1 MARARAL
8 ALALTLALLLAPSDD
23 DAFTRGASTALMQA
37 HGAVVASQCPV
48 GDDAVLRTT
57 GSNGAVAS
65 GDLSQPASLVSG
77 CSYDFNLGDRTELYL
92 VMRRDSED
100 QRLTIEWDLT
110 YEYKAPT
117 FAFTWNG
124 QSTRGAEGLNPHTHS
139 EIKSVMYAD
148 WLWTP
153 GAPTGSHTFAQ
164 RDDGRDEY
172 HCSAACRAFE
182 TNLPSKT
189 GDLYITLST
198 WQAYNPVEGSVIVR
212 METPRKAIKEAQLDA
227 IKAVYDATCASRL
240 APATW
245 SSDEY
250 LANTNTDPGQMPHCD
265 WIPGGWKSTWHTSNA
280 CDEIP
285 GLTCDGEGDV
295 IGLRVTEK
303 GLAGDLPP
311 GLAGK
316 LPKLEELNLDGNQL
330 TGNVLEV
337 LMYSSSIR
345 SFSAAGNGLRGR
357 IPCPGAG
364 PPPFKADSDSISESD
379 WSSWYNTA
387 VDACGASAGNPYV
400 RHKGAKGLYHLDLGQ
415 NALDGEVPGA
425 CLAACAPSLA
435 SVDLAGNGLVGDV
448 PASFA
453 NLSDTLRA
461 LDLGQNRLTG
471 TLPASYASLTKLRT
485 LDLSLNRIG
494 GGIPPSWMT
503 DMTALYSIDLSHNL
517 ITGELPHTGPRLTR
531 LRRVFLGHNKLR
543 GGDVGVQLIHLYDA
557 LRSETHERD
566 SFAAGTTYVLSGN
579 DFSGPLPD
587 ALRQLFTH
595 PKTARALAQ
604 VRLGGNRFRCDE
616 VTGGWPRWAAKLQ
629 LGHAHSFGACQP
641 VPVIT
646 SVRKFVGA
654 DKEQTSSAV
663 RSSGDDD
670 APIVPVVRMGD
681 PLEIRGE
688 GFVVSDEARC
698 RFAIRGG
705 RDADGTERSRFAY
718 SPATVI
724 LPETNSTNGDPPR
737 GGFGRLTCDA
747 GVFDASDLTIP
758 LDAIVSVAMFGDD
771 FYDEDTV
778 ANHREFSVRLACP
791 ARASG
796 VHCQHTAVNL
806 CNDAGVP
813 TDDGRA
819 CSCDEGRVGA
829 RCDAC
834 AEGWSATYV
843 VDGGEIGA
851 GEFGNNAGKL
861 VSCDAPDG
869 DASRGAGNKDAPT
882 LVPWAEWALIAGSC
896 VTTALAG
903 VLYLVVTREL
913 KGTPVFAPNILART
927 DAPNLRDS
935 SGDGSRN
942 ASRNPPPDGEIPF
955 DDAFGGS
962 LPPMVGRGYANLRD
976 EEAGR

>member
-23 DAFTRGASTALMQA
+23 DAFGGSLWSTTLMGA

-48 GDDAVLRTT
+48 GEDAVLRTT
-57 GSNGAVAS
+57 GSNGAVSS
-65 GDLSQPASLVSG
+65 GDLSQPATLVSG
-77 CSYDFNLGDRTELYL
+77 CSYDFHLGDRTELYL
-92 VMRRDSED
+92 VIKRERVD
-100 QRLTIEWDLT
+100 QRLAIEWDLA
-110 YEYKAPT
+110 YEYKPPT

-124 QSTRGAEGLNPHTHS
+124 QSTRGAAGLNPHTHS
-139 EIKSVMYAD
+139 DIKSVMYAD

-172 HCSAACRAFE
+172 HCSPACQTYE

-189 GDLYITLST
+189 GDLYVTLST
-198 WQAYNPVEGSVIVR
+198 WQAYNPVEGRVIVR
-212 METPRKAIKEAQLDA
+212 METPRSAIVGAQLDA
-227 IKAVYDATCASRL
+227 IKEVYDATCASRL
-240 APATW
+240 APADW

-250 LANTNTDPGQMPHCD
+250 LANENTDPGQMPHCD

-285 GLTCDGEGDV
+285 GLTCDAEGDV
-295 IGLRVTEK
+295 LGLRVTEK

-316 LPKLEELNLDGNQL
+316 LPKLEDVNLDGNAL

-345 SFSAAGNGLRGR
+345 SFSASGNGLRGR

-364 PPPFKADSDSISESD
+364 PPPKADSGSSESD
-379 WSSWYNTA
+379 WSDWEANA
-387 VDACGASAGNPYV
+387 VDACAAAAGNPYV
-400 RHKGAKGLYHLDLGQ
+400 PHKGAKGLYHLDLGQ

-435 SVDLAGNGLVGDV
+435 SVDLAGNRLVG
-448 PASFA
+448 PIPNAFA

-461 LDLGQNRLTG
+461 LDLGQNKLTG
-471 TLPASYASLTKLRT
+471 TLPPSYASLTRLRT
-485 LDLSLNRIG
+485 LDLSLNRITG
-494 GGIPPSWMT
+494 AIPPSWMT
-503 DMTALYSIDLSHNL
+503 DMRALYSIDLSHNQL
-517 ITGELPHTGPRLTR
+517 TGELPARGPSMTR

-543 GGDVGVQLIHLYDA
+543 GGNVGAQLTRMYDA

-566 SFAAGTTYVLSGN
+566 SFAAGTTVALSGN
-579 DFSGPLPD
+579 DFSGPLPE
-587 ALRQLFTH
+587 ALRSLFTH

-604 VRLGGNRFRCDE
+604 VRLGGNRFRCDKD
-616 VTGGWPRWAAKLQ
+616 TGGWPQWAAKLQ
-629 LGHAHSFGACQP
+629 LGHEHSFGRCQP

-646 SVRKFVGA
+646 SVRALGA
-654 DKEQTSSAV
+654 NEEQASSAV
-663 RSSGDDD
+663 SSGNGD
-670 APIVPVVRMGD
+670 APIVVVRMGD

-698 RFAIRGG
+698 RFAIRDG
-705 RDADGTERSRFAY
+705 RDDDGTERWRITY
-718 SPATVI
+718 SPATI
-724 LPETNSTNGDPPR
+724 LPETNSTNADPPR
-737 GGFGRLTCDA
+737 GGRLTCDA
-747 GVFDASDLTIP
+747 GVFDASDLNIP
-758 LDAIVSVAMFGDD
+758 VDAIVSVAMFGDD
-771 FYDEDTV
+771 FYDDDTV
-778 ANHREFSVRLACP
+778 ANHRSFRVRLACP
-791 ARASG
+791 ARTAGS
-796 VHCQHTAVNL
+796 HCQRTASNL
-806 CNDAGVP
+806 CHDGGAP
-813 TDDGRA
+813 TDDGA
-819 CSCDEGRVGA
+819 CVCDEGRVGA

-843 VDGGEIGA
+843 VDGGEIGS
-851 GEFGNNAGKL
+851 GEFGDRAGRL
-861 VSCDAPDG
+861 SSCDPPDG
-869 DASRGAGNKDAPT
+869 YHAGGGAGGGPGAPT

-896 VTTALAG
+896 VTTALAT
-903 VLYLVVTREL
+903 VLYLMVTREL
-913 KGTPVFAPNILART
+913 RGTPVFAPNAARAAAAE
-927 DAPNLRDS
+927 APNLRDS

-942 ASRNPPPDGEIPF
+942 ASGNTRSDGEISF

-962 LPPMVGRGYANLRD
+962 LPPMLVRGYANLRD
-976 EEAGR
+976 EESGR